1 MSFSAHPPV
10 LAVVNHKGGTGKT
23 TTTVNLAATV
33 ADLGFRVLVVD
44 LDPQASATRWL
55 TPQGQIPDHG
65 DKPFRVL
72 EGTLAAPDAV
82 LSTPHAGVDLLP
94 ANATL
99 RQAARSLA
107 GEPASDASLRTAL
120 RALPGGAYDLVL
132 LDCPPHE
139 GFLSANALLAA
150 TGLLIPVETRV
161 LALEGL
167 ASMVA
172 TIRRLGARLDREIPI
187 AAVLACRLDR
197 RTAHAPWVAES
208 IRAFL
213 DDQFP
218 GVPLVEIREN
228 VALSD
233 AAAAREP
240 ITHFRPRSTG
250 AEDYRAL
257 AQLVATL
264 LELHLSHAAR

>member
-1 MSFSAHPPV
+1 MTESFERPV

-23 TTTVNLAATV
+23 TTAVNLAGAL
-33 ADLGFRVLVVD
+33 AELGRRVLVVD

-55 TPQGQIPDHG
+55 APPEPVPDFG
-65 DKPFRVL
+65 DRPFRVL
-72 EGTLAAPDAV
+72 EGSLPVSEAV
-82 LSTPHAGVDLLP
+82 VATAHGVDLLP

-99 RQAARSLA
+99 HQAARALA
-107 GEPASDASLRTAL
+107 GEPASDAALRTAL
-120 RALPGGAYDLVL
+120 RSLPPDAYDLVL
-132 LDCPPHE
+132 VDCPPHE

-167 ASMVA
+167 ASLLAKV
-172 TIRRLGARLDREIPI
+172 RRLGGRLGREISI

-197 RTAHAPWVAES
+197 RTAHAPWVAEVV
-208 IRAFL
+208 REYVEAE
-213 DDQFP
+213 FP
-218 GVPLVEIREN
+218 GVPSLTVREN

-240 ITHFRPRSTG
+240 IVRFRPRAAG
-250 AEDYRAL
+250 AQDYRA
-257 AQLVATL
+257 VARVVSGL
-264 LELHLSHAAR
+264 LEPRLAAVG

>member
-1 MSFSAHPPV
+1 MSLSPDRPVV
-10 LAVVNHKGGTGKT
+10 LAVVNHKGGVGKT
-23 TTTVNLAATV
+23 TTTVNLAAAL
-33 ADLGFRVLVVD
+33 ADLGHRVLVVD
-44 LDPQASATRWL
+44 LDPQGSTTRWL
-55 TPQGQIPDHG
+55 VPEDAAPDFG
-65 DKPFRVL
+65 DRPFRVL
-72 EGTLAAPDAV
+72 EGTLSASEAIVP
-82 LSTPHAGVDLLP
+82 TPHGVGLLP
-94 ANATL
+94 AAVAL
-99 RQAARSLA
+99 RHAARTLA

-120 RALPGGAYDLVL
+120 RALPNDAYDVVL
-132 LDCPPHE
+132 IDCPPHE

-161 LALEGL
+161 LALQGL

-172 TIRRLGARLDREIPI
+172 KIRSLAARLDREIPI

-197 RTAHAPWVAES
+197 RTAHAPWVAET

-213 DDQFP
+213 NDQFP

-233 AAAAREP
+233 AAAARQP
-240 ITHFRPRSTG
+240 ITRYRPGATG

-257 AQLVATL
+257 AQVVSTL
-264 LELHLSHAAR
+264 LEPRLSSSVR